1 MATAENNTTNRF
13 TTELA
18 DVPAERLEADLID
31 LAGRLSAGTFELLVL
46 VGELD
51 ARGLWARWGA
61 LSCAAWLAEVC
72 DVEVGTAR
80 TQVRVARAAGVS
92 WSCTTSYQGAPG
104 TSVAWPI
111 QDALRDCTD

>member
-46 VGELD
+46 VGKLD
-51 ARGLWARWGA
+51 ARGLWVSWGA
-61 LSCAAWLAEVC
+61 LGCAEWADEAV
-72 DVEVGTAR
+72 DVLVG
-80 TQVRVARAAGVS
+80 
-92 WSCTTSYQGAPG
+92 
-104 TSVAWPI
+104 
-111 QDALRDCTD
+111 